1 MQDEQLVSNLRN
13 KGRFS
18 RLSALK
24 KLAASEDFKP
34 EQNRKANFNFHCRT
48 EYSCFGSTPSL
59 EAYRLMKNGFPAVAI
74 VDYASLSGAK
84 ELMKAEKILGGLYY
98 IGAET
103 DVEDEKGAPV
113 RMISMGIPHKN
124 VKAFNFDLFFYRKIQ
139 NDFTDQLLGKLNS
152 RLKKYG
158 ITVSTP
164 PRSFFK
170 TTSTE
175 DVFVC
180 LADAIIEKFR
190 AADKITAFITQ
201 DLGISLSEYD
211 EKRLEDT
218 ANVYYE
224 IDLAATLFFNYKM
237 KLPPRKLKKVSEFVA
252 ASNGFGAISAL
263 VMEGDEDEAIDF
275 AVKNGIRSVVFNID
289 KQPEDFDAK
298 KFYDKC
304 IAANILPIARMVC
317 DYPKKKLVREFGDE
331 ETASLYR
338 ETTFAVIGHE
348 ISSSLDA
355 CDGMF
360 SGITLEHTPS
370 LKERIRLFSRI
381 GLKGSDLKT
390 L

>member
-1 MQDEQLVSNLRN
+1 MQDEQLVSNLKN

-18 RLSALK
+18 RLAALK
-24 KLAASEDFKP
+24 KLAANENFEA
-34 EQNRKANFNFHCRT
+34 EQDRKANFDFHCRT

-103 DVEDEKGAPV
+103 DVEDENGAPV
-113 RMISMGIPHKN
+113 RMLSIGIPHKN

-158 ITVSTP
+158 VTVSTP

-180 LADAIIEKFR
+180 LANAIIEKFG

-201 DLGISLSEYD
+201 DLGIPLSEQD

-224 IDLAATLFFNYKM
+224 IDLAATLFLNYKM

-252 ASNGFGAISAL
+252 ASDGFGAISAL
-263 VMEGDEDEAIDF
+263 VLSGEADEAINF
-275 AVKNGIRSVVFNID
+275 AVKNKIRCVIFNID
-289 KQPEDFDAK
+289 KQPDDFDAK
-298 KFYDKC
+298 AFYDKC
-304 IAANILPIARMVC
+304 IAADILPLARMVC
-317 DYPKKKLVREFGDE
+317 DYPKKKLLCEFRDE
-331 ETASLYR
+331 ETASLFR

-348 ISSSLDA
+348 ISSSLDVN
-355 CDGMF
+355 DGMF
-360 SGITLEHTPS
+360 SERTSGNTPS

-381 GLKGSDLKT
+381 GLKGSDIKT

>member
-139 NDFTDQLLGKLNS
+139 NDFTDQLLG
-152 RLKKYG
+152 
-158 ITVSTP
+158 
-164 PRSFFK
+164 
-170 TTSTE
+170 
-175 DVFVC
+175 
-180 LADAIIEKFR
+180 
-190 AADKITAFITQ
+190 
-201 DLGISLSEYD
+201 
-211 EKRLEDT
+211 
-218 ANVYYE
+218 
-224 IDLAATLFFNYKM
+224 
-237 KLPPRKLKKVSEFVA
+237 
-252 ASNGFGAISAL
+252 
-263 VMEGDEDEAIDF
+263 
-275 AVKNGIRSVVFNID
+275 
-289 KQPEDFDAK
+289 
-298 KFYDKC
+298 
-304 IAANILPIARMVC
+304 
-317 DYPKKKLVREFGDE
+317 
-331 ETASLYR
+331 
-338 ETTFAVIGHE
+338 
-348 ISSSLDA
+348 
-355 CDGMF
+355 
-360 SGITLEHTPS
+360 
-370 LKERIRLFSRI
+370 
-381 GLKGSDLKT
+381 
-390 L
+390 

>member
-190 AADKITAFITQ
+190 TADKITAFITQ

-237 KLPPRKLKKVSEFVA
+237 KLPPRKLKKFRNSLPRATVSGQFP
-252 ASNGFGAISAL
+252 
-263 VMEGDEDEAIDF
+263 
-275 AVKNGIRSVVFNID
+275 RSLWRAT
-289 KQPEDFDAK
+289 KTKRSTSP
-298 KFYDKC
+298 
-304 IAANILPIARMVC
+304 
-317 DYPKKKLVREFGDE
+317 
-331 ETASLYR
+331 
-338 ETTFAVIGHE
+338 
-348 ISSSLDA
+348 
-355 CDGMF
+355 
-360 SGITLEHTPS
+360 
-370 LKERIRLFSRI
+370 
-381 GLKGSDLKT
+381 LKT
-390 L
+390 ESGAWFSISTNNPTISTRGLFTTSASRRIFCRLREWFAITPKRNSSASSATKKQRAFTEKRLLP